1 MRLRKKVT
9 ILLFVVS
16 LIAAVGFGGAGRGL
30 SIASPAT
37 TNKDAKICD
46 PTECRIGQDKRPA
59 NCACRYSALVINLYG
74 GAVDL
79 TNVQNGVDFDLD
91 AEGLGMQKVSWTMAT
106 TQGAFLFLDRNG
118 NGVVDNGL
126 ELFGNLTPQLPSP
139 TDPDRNG
146 FLGLARYDR
155 GELGGNGDGVIDSKD
170 AVFAS
175 LRLWRDVNHNGISE
189 PGELRNLREAGVEKI
204 SLKYMKS
211 ESRDHWGNLVRDQ
224 ADVVVANHSA
234 PGTAYDVLLLPAL

>member
-1 MRLRKKVT
+1 
-9 ILLFVVS
+9 
-16 LIAAVGFGGAGRGL
+16 
-30 SIASPAT
+30 
-37 TNKDAKICD
+37 
-46 PTECRIGQDKRPA
+46 
-59 NCACRYSALVINLYG
+59 VINLYG

-91 AEGLGMQKVSWTMAT
+91 AEGIGMQKVSWTMAT

-155 GELGGNGDGVIDSKD
+155 GELGGNGDGMIDSKD

-175 LRLWRDVNHNGISE
+175 LRLWRDINHNGISE

-211 ESRDHWGNLVRDQ
+211 ESADHWGNLVRDY
-224 ADVVVANHSA
+224 ADVVLANHSA